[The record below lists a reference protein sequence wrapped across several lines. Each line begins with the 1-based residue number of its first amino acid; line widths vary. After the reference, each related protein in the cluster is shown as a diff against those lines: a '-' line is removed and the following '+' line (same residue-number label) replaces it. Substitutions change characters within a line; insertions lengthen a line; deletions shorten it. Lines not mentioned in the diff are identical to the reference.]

1 MSRESQRH
9 RCGGRVQP
17 FGGEGLSGTGPKAG
31 GPLYL
36 HRLVRA
42 AQTPLLAHP
51 QAPPA
56 RPALDEFSRWLD
68 GSGRAL
74 LEGDEVIP
82 LLARIQ
88 RYRFAALAG
97 RSISLPGPT
106 GEDNRIRFV
115 PRGTVVG
122 VAAGMAGL
130 LHQIAAALASGN
142 RIVLADSELAQR
154 LHSALPE
161 LPARSVSL
169 AADPWRRL
177 CRCCCSMATATKP
190 TLCGGASQHGKA
202 RSSRSSCPSTTTT

>member
-1 MSRESQRH
+1 M
-9 RCGGRVQP
+9 
-17 FGGEGLSGTGPKAG
+17 
-31 GPLYL
+31 
-36 HRLVRA
+36 
-42 AQTPLLAHP
+42 
-51 QAPPA
+51 
-56 RPALDEFSRWLD
+56 
-68 GSGRAL
+68 
-74 LEGDEVIP
+74 IP

-88 RYRFAALAG
+88 RYRLAALAG

-115 PRGTVVG
+115 PRGTVAG

-169 AADPWRRL
+169 AADPLATPLSVLLFDGDGDEADPLRRRL
-177 CRCCCSMATATKP
+177 AAREGPIVPLLMPEHDYDLTRLVHERTVSINTAAA
-190 TLCGGASQHGKA
+190 GGNASLMTIGN
-202 RSSRSSCPSTTTT
+202 